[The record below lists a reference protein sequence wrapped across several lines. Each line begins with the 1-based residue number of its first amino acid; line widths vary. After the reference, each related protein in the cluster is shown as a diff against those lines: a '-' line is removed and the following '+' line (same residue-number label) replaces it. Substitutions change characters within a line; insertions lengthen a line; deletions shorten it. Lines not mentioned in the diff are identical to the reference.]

1 MFVGTLILFG
11 LLFPALSYLANNLT
25 HEETDDAF
33 LDADVVAVAP
43 KVAGQVVKVSVD
55 NNQKVKAGDSLV
67 EIDARDLQVAV
78 DQKQAALDSA
88 RANTE
93 LLKSTLDLARAM
105 VASTQATARQTA
117 SEAVAS
123 EATAQRVAADLKRS
137 RELTANHTISPQESD
152 TAEAAAKAA
161 EANLRAAQAKAAGD
175 LSKVAQSEA
184 QVGAAVKAFER
195 AQTQTRQAEWDL
207 KAAELNLSYAR
218 LTAPI
223 DGFITKKA
231 VEGGDYVQVGQ
242 RLMALVPERLYVT
255 ANFKETQLQTIR
267 PGQKAEITIDSLTH
281 SPFAGHVD
289 SLMAGSGARF
299 SLLPPENAVGNYV
312 KVVQR
317 IPVKIL
323 FDQPLPGDHVLG
335 PGMSVVPSVRTVD
348 TVISKGMV
356 LGSAAILALVIGAL
370 WFVAARRS

>member
-1 MFVGTLILFG
+1 MLG
-11 LLFPALSYLANNLT
+11 LLYPALSYLANNLT

-33 LDADVVAVAP
+33 LDADIVAVAP
-43 KVAGQVVKVSVD
+43 KVAGQVVKVSVE
-55 NNQKVKAGDSLV
+55 NNQKVKAGDLLL
-67 EIDARDLQVAV
+67 EIDPRDLQIVV
-78 DQKQAALDSA
+78 DQKQAALESA

-93 LLKSTLDLARAM
+93 LLRSTLDLVRAM
-105 VASTQATARQTA
+105 VVSSQATARQTA
-117 SEAVAS
+117 AEAVAA
-123 EATAQRVAADLKRS
+123 EATARRVAADLKRA

-161 EANLRAAQAKAAGD
+161 EANLKAAEAKAAGD
-175 LSKVAQSEA
+175 LAKVTQSEA
-184 QVGAAVKAFER
+184 QVGAAVKAYAR
-195 AQTQTRQAEWDL
+195 AETQTRQAEWDL

-218 LTAPI
+218 LTAPM

-242 RLMALVPERLYVT
+242 RLIALVPETLYVT

-267 PGQKAEITIDSLTH
+267 PGQRAEITIDSVDRGPL
-281 SPFAGHVD
+281 AGHVD
-289 SLMAGSGARF
+289 SIMAGSGARF

-335 PGMSVVPSVRTVD
+335 PGMSVVPSVRTVN
-348 TVISKGMV
+348 TSFSRGMV
-356 LGSAAILALVIGAL
+356 LGAAAILALVLGML
-370 WFVAARRS
+370 WLVGARRS